1 MLFIKIKKN
10 WRKINSKIKY
20 SKKGVLRLEHFCR
33 YSRDLDDNEM
43 DEDEDYDSDLDG
55 FIDDSEMLDDFNQQ
69 DFEETLRFD
78 IYILVNFI

>member
-1 MLFIKIKKN
+1 
-10 WRKINSKIKY
+10 
-20 SKKGVLRLEHFCR
+20 
-33 YSRDLDDNEM
+33 M